1 MIEAR
6 AVVVRTTAA
15 TAWVRVDDRPSGCGR
30 CNEPGGC
37 GGARISYAFGRPN
50 DVFQITCAAQFEAGD
65 RVVLTIE
72 DGAAIGAAL
81 ATYGAPT
88 AGAILGAGLGTWVA
102 GDMGA
107 AIGLLAGLLL
117 SFQLARQCVAS
128 RPWKRRLAMSIRGD
142 DGGGCLATAQR
153 R

>member
-6 AVVVRTTAA
+6 AVVVRTEAA

-50 DVFQITCAAQFEAGD
+50 DVFKINCGAKFEAGD
-65 RVVLTIE
+65 RVVLIIE
-72 DGAAIGAAL
+72 DGAALTAAL

-88 AGAILGAGLGTWVA
+88 LGAILGAGLGTWVA
-102 GDMGA
+102 GDAGA
-107 AIGLLAGLLL
+107 AIGLIAGVLLAL
-117 SFQLARQCVAS
+117 QLARQRVAS
-128 RPWKRRLAMSIRGD
+128 RPWRQRLAMSIRGD
-142 DGGGCLATAQR
+142 DGGCRTTAQR
-153 R
+153 P